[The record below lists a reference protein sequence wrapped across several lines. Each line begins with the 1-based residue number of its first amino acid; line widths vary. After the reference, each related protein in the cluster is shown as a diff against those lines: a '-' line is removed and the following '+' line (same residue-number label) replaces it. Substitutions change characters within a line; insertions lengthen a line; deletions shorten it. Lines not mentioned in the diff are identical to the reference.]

1 MGTTPEKVVTMYL
14 DEKFKSATV
23 EGELLAKCENL
34 KTLSCASCGLTT
46 LAGFPALA
54 NLKDLSL
61 NDNRIADG
69 LEALVGCKALSSLSL
84 ANNKLANVDDLKAVA
99 EELTLSVLELE
110 ANPLTE
116 NEDYHEKVMTMMPT
130 LNVLD
135 GRDEFGNEIEDDD
148 EDDDEDE
155 DARAR
160 WSFERR
166 SEDKLEALRERLRKK
181 IESSRTARRAV
192 ETAET
197 ARDAK
202 EWRERRNEAK
212 REKKRKER
220 ANATLTEARRGEKRA
235 KGVDGEAK
243 GGMGAGGGGASDMA
257 FGRITTDDVA
267 LNSGRK
273 KKKESK
279 EALLRKVQARQKAID
294 DAGGEE
300 GGGKAVAE
308 KFAWEAALSR
318 ASGEKVLD
326 DPKLLQKS
334 IKREARAK
342 KKSREKWEERTAK
355 VKEQMDAAQTKRKS
369 NIKARKDGKM
379 ERKMDKASNK
389 RNRPGFEGRSD
400 GFINK

>member
-155 DARAR
+155 DDEDDEDEDDDEDDEDEDESEEEEEEEEEEMGLADLYGDKPLEDDDDDDDA
-160 WSFERR
+160 FVEDEDPE
-166 SEDKLEALRERLRKK
+166 SEDIDEE
-181 IESSRTARRAV
+181 ES
-192 ETAET
+192 
-197 ARDAK
+197 
-202 EWRERRNEAK
+202 
-212 REKKRKER
+212 
-220 ANATLTEARRGEKRA
+220 
-235 KGVDGEAK
+235 
-243 GGMGAGGGGASDMA
+243 
-257 FGRITTDDVA
+257 DDD
-267 LNSGRK
+267 
-273 KKKESK
+273 E
-279 EALLRKVQARQKAID
+279 D
-294 DAGGEE
+294 
-300 GGGKAVAE
+300 
-308 KFAWEAALSR
+308 EAA
-318 ASGEKVLD
+318 
-326 DPKLLQKS
+326 
-334 IKREARAK
+334 AK
-342 KKSREKWEERTAK
+342 KPK
-355 VKEQMDAAQTKRKS
+355 
-369 NIKARKDGKM
+369 I
-379 ERKMDKASNK
+379 
-389 RNRPGFEGRSD
+389 
-400 GFINK
+400 

>member
-155 DARAR
+155 DDEDDEDEDEDDDEDDEDAD
-160 WSFERR
+160 EDEDEDE
-166 SEDKLEALRERLRKK
+166 SEDEE
-181 IESSRTARRAV
+181 ED
-192 ETAET
+192 EE
-197 ARDAK
+197 
-202 EWRERRNEAK
+202 EE
-212 REKKRKER
+212 
-220 ANATLTEARRGEKRA
+220 
-235 KGVDGEAK
+235 
-243 GGMGAGGGGASDMA
+243 MGLADLYGDKPL
-257 FGRITTDDVA
+257 DDDDDD
-267 LNSGRK
+267 
-273 KKKESK
+273 
-279 EALLRKVQARQKAID
+279 D
-294 DAGGEE
+294 DAFVEDEDPESEDIDEE
-300 GGGKAVAE
+300 E
-308 KFAWEAALSR
+308 SDDDEDEAA
-318 ASGEKVLD
+318 
-326 DPKLLQKS
+326 
-334 IKREARAK
+334 AK
-342 KKSREKWEERTAK
+342 KPK
-355 VKEQMDAAQTKRKS
+355 
-369 NIKARKDGKM
+369 I
-379 ERKMDKASNK
+379 
-389 RNRPGFEGRSD
+389 
-400 GFINK
+400 

>member
-1 MGTTPEKVVTMYL
+1 MYL

-155 DARAR
+155 DDEDDEDEDEDDDEDDEDADEDEDESEEEEEEEEMGLADLYGDKLLEDDDDDDDA
-160 WSFERR
+160 FVEDEDPE
-166 SEDKLEALRERLRKK
+166 SEDIDEE
-181 IESSRTARRAV
+181 ES
-192 ETAET
+192 
-197 ARDAK
+197 
-202 EWRERRNEAK
+202 
-212 REKKRKER
+212 
-220 ANATLTEARRGEKRA
+220 
-235 KGVDGEAK
+235 
-243 GGMGAGGGGASDMA
+243 
-257 FGRITTDDVA
+257 DDD
-267 LNSGRK
+267 
-273 KKKESK
+273 E
-279 EALLRKVQARQKAID
+279 D
-294 DAGGEE
+294 
-300 GGGKAVAE
+300 
-308 KFAWEAALSR
+308 EAA
-318 ASGEKVLD
+318 
-326 DPKLLQKS
+326 
-334 IKREARAK
+334 AK
-342 KKSREKWEERTAK
+342 KPK
-355 VKEQMDAAQTKRKS
+355 
-369 NIKARKDGKM
+369 I
-379 ERKMDKASNK
+379 
-389 RNRPGFEGRSD
+389 
-400 GFINK
+400 

>member
-1 MGTTPEKVVTMYL
+1 MYL

-155 DARAR
+155 DDEDDEDEDEDDDEDDEDEDEDEDESEEEEEEEEEEMGLADLYGDKPLEDDDDDDDA
-160 WSFERR
+160 FVEDEDPE
-166 SEDKLEALRERLRKK
+166 SEDIDEE
-181 IESSRTARRAV
+181 ES
-192 ETAET
+192 
-197 ARDAK
+197 
-202 EWRERRNEAK
+202 
-212 REKKRKER
+212 
-220 ANATLTEARRGEKRA
+220 
-235 KGVDGEAK
+235 
-243 GGMGAGGGGASDMA
+243 
-257 FGRITTDDVA
+257 DDD
-267 LNSGRK
+267 
-273 KKKESK
+273 E
-279 EALLRKVQARQKAID
+279 D
-294 DAGGEE
+294 
-300 GGGKAVAE
+300 
-308 KFAWEAALSR
+308 EAA
-318 ASGEKVLD
+318 
-326 DPKLLQKS
+326 
-334 IKREARAK
+334 AK
-342 KKSREKWEERTAK
+342 KPK
-355 VKEQMDAAQTKRKS
+355 
-369 NIKARKDGKM
+369 I
-379 ERKMDKASNK
+379 
-389 RNRPGFEGRSD
+389 
-400 GFINK
+400 

>member
-155 DARAR
+155 DDDDDEDEDEDDDEDDEDADEDEDEDESEEEEEEEEMGLADLYGDKPLEDDDDDDDA
-160 WSFERR
+160 FVEDEDPE
-166 SEDKLEALRERLRKK
+166 SEDIDEE
-181 IESSRTARRAV
+181 ES
-192 ETAET
+192 
-197 ARDAK
+197 
-202 EWRERRNEAK
+202 
-212 REKKRKER
+212 
-220 ANATLTEARRGEKRA
+220 
-235 KGVDGEAK
+235 
-243 GGMGAGGGGASDMA
+243 
-257 FGRITTDDVA
+257 DDD
-267 LNSGRK
+267 
-273 KKKESK
+273 E
-279 EALLRKVQARQKAID
+279 D
-294 DAGGEE
+294 
-300 GGGKAVAE
+300 
-308 KFAWEAALSR
+308 EAA
-318 ASGEKVLD
+318 
-326 DPKLLQKS
+326 
-334 IKREARAK
+334 AK
-342 KKSREKWEERTAK
+342 KPK
-355 VKEQMDAAQTKRKS
+355 
-369 NIKARKDGKM
+369 I
-379 ERKMDKASNK
+379 
-389 RNRPGFEGRSD
+389 
-400 GFINK
+400 

>member
-1 MGTTPEKVVTMYL
+1 MDVDARAAFFERL
-14 DEKFKSATV
+14 H
-23 EGELLAKCENL
+23 
-34 KTLSCASCGLTT
+34 
-46 LAGFPALA
+46 ALA
-54 NLKDLSL
+54 PARRD
-61 NDNRIADG
+61 AD
-69 LEALVGCKALSSLSL
+69 A
-84 ANNKLANVDDLKAVA
+84 
-99 EELTLSVLELE
+99 
-110 ANPLTE
+110 
-116 NEDYHEKVMTMMPT
+116 
-130 LNVLD
+130 
-135 GRDEFGNEIEDDD
+135 
-148 EDDDEDE
+148 DE
-155 DARAR
+155 DARPRGRFATRAPSAKAAAR
-160 WSFERR
+160 LKRKTAKHASLTPREGAMEEKDDAVSDSERSNASREDARAMAAVEGATRRDDAAGSDDARATATRWNFERN
-166 SEDKLEALRERLRKK
+166 SEDKLEALRARLRKK
-181 IESSRTARRAV
+181 IESSRTARKAV

-197 ARDAK
+197 VRDAK
-202 EWRERRNEAK
+202 EWRARRNEAK

-220 ANATLTEARRGEKRA
+220 ANATLVEARRGEKKA
-235 KGVDGEAK
+235 EGADGEGREMVGAR
-243 GGMGAGGGGASDMA
+243 GMDANDMT
-257 FGRITTDDVA
+257 FGRITVDDVA

-279 EALLRKVQARQKAID
+279 ESLLRKVQARQKAID

-355 VKEQMDAAQTKRKS
+355 VKEQMDAAQTKRKN
-369 NIKARKDGKM
+369 NIKARKEGKM
-379 ERKMDKASNK
+379 ERKMDKSSNK

>member
-155 DARAR
+155 DDEDDEDEDDDEDDEDADEDEDEDEDEEEEEEEEMGLADLYGDKPLEDDDDDDDA
-160 WSFERR
+160 FVEDEDPE
-166 SEDKLEALRERLRKK
+166 SEDIDEE
-181 IESSRTARRAV
+181 ES
-192 ETAET
+192 
-197 ARDAK
+197 
-202 EWRERRNEAK
+202 
-212 REKKRKER
+212 
-220 ANATLTEARRGEKRA
+220 
-235 KGVDGEAK
+235 
-243 GGMGAGGGGASDMA
+243 
-257 FGRITTDDVA
+257 DDD
-267 LNSGRK
+267 
-273 KKKESK
+273 E
-279 EALLRKVQARQKAID
+279 D
-294 DAGGEE
+294 
-300 GGGKAVAE
+300 
-308 KFAWEAALSR
+308 EAA
-318 ASGEKVLD
+318 
-326 DPKLLQKS
+326 
-334 IKREARAK
+334 AK
-342 KKSREKWEERTAK
+342 KPK
-355 VKEQMDAAQTKRKS
+355 
-369 NIKARKDGKM
+369 I
-379 ERKMDKASNK
+379 
-389 RNRPGFEGRSD
+389 
-400 GFINK
+400 

>member
-155 DARAR
+155 DDEDDEDEDEDDDEDDEDEDEDEDESEEEEEEEEEEMGLADLYGDKPLEDDDDDDDA
-160 WSFERR
+160 FVEDEDPE
-166 SEDKLEALRERLRKK
+166 SEDIDEE
-181 IESSRTARRAV
+181 ES
-192 ETAET
+192 
-197 ARDAK
+197 
-202 EWRERRNEAK
+202 
-212 REKKRKER
+212 
-220 ANATLTEARRGEKRA
+220 
-235 KGVDGEAK
+235 
-243 GGMGAGGGGASDMA
+243 
-257 FGRITTDDVA
+257 DDD
-267 LNSGRK
+267 
-273 KKKESK
+273 E
-279 EALLRKVQARQKAID
+279 D
-294 DAGGEE
+294 
-300 GGGKAVAE
+300 
-308 KFAWEAALSR
+308 EAA
-318 ASGEKVLD
+318 
-326 DPKLLQKS
+326 
-334 IKREARAK
+334 AK
-342 KKSREKWEERTAK
+342 KPK
-355 VKEQMDAAQTKRKS
+355 
-369 NIKARKDGKM
+369 I
-379 ERKMDKASNK
+379 
-389 RNRPGFEGRSD
+389 
-400 GFINK
+400 

>member
-155 DARAR
+155 DDEDDEDEDEDDDEDDEDADESEEEEEEEEEEMGLADLYGDKPLEDDDDDDDA
-160 WSFERR
+160 FVEDEDPE
-166 SEDKLEALRERLRKK
+166 SEDIDEE
-181 IESSRTARRAV
+181 ES
-192 ETAET
+192 
-197 ARDAK
+197 
-202 EWRERRNEAK
+202 
-212 REKKRKER
+212 
-220 ANATLTEARRGEKRA
+220 
-235 KGVDGEAK
+235 
-243 GGMGAGGGGASDMA
+243 
-257 FGRITTDDVA
+257 DDD
-267 LNSGRK
+267 
-273 KKKESK
+273 E
-279 EALLRKVQARQKAID
+279 D
-294 DAGGEE
+294 
-300 GGGKAVAE
+300 
-308 KFAWEAALSR
+308 EAA
-318 ASGEKVLD
+318 
-326 DPKLLQKS
+326 
-334 IKREARAK
+334 AK
-342 KKSREKWEERTAK
+342 KPK
-355 VKEQMDAAQTKRKS
+355 
-369 NIKARKDGKM
+369 I
-379 ERKMDKASNK
+379 
-389 RNRPGFEGRSD
+389 
-400 GFINK
+400 

>member
-155 DARAR
+155 DDDDDEDEDEDDDEDDEDADEDEDEDESEEEEEEEEEEMGLADLYGDKPLEDDDDDDDA
-160 WSFERR
+160 FVEDEDPE
-166 SEDKLEALRERLRKK
+166 SEDIDEE
-181 IESSRTARRAV
+181 ES
-192 ETAET
+192 
-197 ARDAK
+197 
-202 EWRERRNEAK
+202 
-212 REKKRKER
+212 
-220 ANATLTEARRGEKRA
+220 
-235 KGVDGEAK
+235 
-243 GGMGAGGGGASDMA
+243 
-257 FGRITTDDVA
+257 DDD
-267 LNSGRK
+267 
-273 KKKESK
+273 E
-279 EALLRKVQARQKAID
+279 D
-294 DAGGEE
+294 
-300 GGGKAVAE
+300 
-308 KFAWEAALSR
+308 EAA
-318 ASGEKVLD
+318 
-326 DPKLLQKS
+326 
-334 IKREARAK
+334 AK
-342 KKSREKWEERTAK
+342 KPK
-355 VKEQMDAAQTKRKS
+355 
-369 NIKARKDGKM
+369 I
-379 ERKMDKASNK
+379 
-389 RNRPGFEGRSD
+389 
-400 GFINK
+400 

>member
-1 MGTTPEKVVTMYL
+1 MGLTRAAPTRLASTSERAMDAAIEKWCAEMGTTPEKVVTMYL

-148 EDDDEDE
+148 EDEDDEDDEDE
-155 DARAR
+155 DEDDDEDDEDADEDE
-160 WSFERR
+160 ERR
-166 SEDKLEALRERLRKK
+166 EKRE
-181 IESSRTARRAV
+181 
-192 ETAET
+192 
-197 ARDAK
+197 
-202 EWRERRNEAK
+202 ERREK
-212 REKKRKER
+212 REER
-220 ANATLTEARRGEKRA
+220 REKR
-235 KGVDGEAK
+235 
-243 GGMGAGGGGASDMA
+243 
-257 FGRITTDDVA
+257 
-267 LNSGRK
+267 
-273 KKKESK
+273 
-279 EALLRKVQARQKAID
+279 
-294 DAGGEE
+294 EE
-300 GGGKAVAE
+300 
-308 KFAWEAALSR
+308 
-318 ASGEKVLD
+318 
-326 DPKLLQKS
+326 
-334 IKREARAK
+334 
-342 KKSREKWEERTAK
+342 
-355 VKEQMDAAQTKRKS
+355 
-369 NIKARKDGKM
+369 
-379 ERKMDKASNK
+379 
-389 RNRPGFEGRSD
+389 
-400 GFINK
+400 

>member
-155 DARAR
+155 DDEDEDESEEEEEEEEEEMGLADLYGDKPLEDDDDDDDA
-160 WSFERR
+160 FVEDEDPE
-166 SEDKLEALRERLRKK
+166 SEDIDEE
-181 IESSRTARRAV
+181 ES
-192 ETAET
+192 
-197 ARDAK
+197 
-202 EWRERRNEAK
+202 
-212 REKKRKER
+212 
-220 ANATLTEARRGEKRA
+220 
-235 KGVDGEAK
+235 
-243 GGMGAGGGGASDMA
+243 
-257 FGRITTDDVA
+257 DDD
-267 LNSGRK
+267 
-273 KKKESK
+273 E
-279 EALLRKVQARQKAID
+279 D
-294 DAGGEE
+294 
-300 GGGKAVAE
+300 
-308 KFAWEAALSR
+308 EAA
-318 ASGEKVLD
+318 
-326 DPKLLQKS
+326 
-334 IKREARAK
+334 AK
-342 KKSREKWEERTAK
+342 KPK
-355 VKEQMDAAQTKRKS
+355 
-369 NIKARKDGKM
+369 I
-379 ERKMDKASNK
+379 
-389 RNRPGFEGRSD
+389 
-400 GFINK
+400 

>member
-155 DARAR
+155 DDEDDEDEDEDDDEDDEDEDEDEDESEEEEEEEEEEMGLADLYGDKPLEDDDDDDDA
-160 WSFERR
+160 FVEDEDPE
-166 SEDKLEALRERLRKK
+166 SEDIDEE
-181 IESSRTARRAV
+181 ES
-192 ETAET
+192 
-197 ARDAK
+197 
-202 EWRERRNEAK
+202 
-212 REKKRKER
+212 
-220 ANATLTEARRGEKRA
+220 
-235 KGVDGEAK
+235 
-243 GGMGAGGGGASDMA
+243 
-257 FGRITTDDVA
+257 DDD
-267 LNSGRK
+267 
-273 KKKESK
+273 
-279 EALLRKVQARQKAID
+279 QD
-294 DAGGEE
+294 
-300 GGGKAVAE
+300 
-308 KFAWEAALSR
+308 EAA
-318 ASGEKVLD
+318 
-326 DPKLLQKS
+326 
-334 IKREARAK
+334 AK
-342 KKSREKWEERTAK
+342 KPK
-355 VKEQMDAAQTKRKS
+355 
-369 NIKARKDGKM
+369 I
-379 ERKMDKASNK
+379 
-389 RNRPGFEGRSD
+389 
-400 GFINK
+400 

>member
-1 MGTTPEKVVTMYL
+1 MYL

-69 LEALVGCKALSSLSL
+69 LEALVRCKALSSLSL

-155 DARAR
+155 DDEDDEDEDDDEDDEDADEDEDESEEEEEEEEMGLADLYGDKPLEDDDDDDDA
-160 WSFERR
+160 FVEDEDPE
-166 SEDKLEALRERLRKK
+166 SEDIDEE
-181 IESSRTARRAV
+181 ES
-192 ETAET
+192 
-197 ARDAK
+197 
-202 EWRERRNEAK
+202 
-212 REKKRKER
+212 
-220 ANATLTEARRGEKRA
+220 
-235 KGVDGEAK
+235 
-243 GGMGAGGGGASDMA
+243 
-257 FGRITTDDVA
+257 DDD
-267 LNSGRK
+267 
-273 KKKESK
+273 E
-279 EALLRKVQARQKAID
+279 D
-294 DAGGEE
+294 
-300 GGGKAVAE
+300 
-308 KFAWEAALSR
+308 EAA
-318 ASGEKVLD
+318 
-326 DPKLLQKS
+326 
-334 IKREARAK
+334 AK
-342 KKSREKWEERTAK
+342 KPK
-355 VKEQMDAAQTKRKS
+355 
-369 NIKARKDGKM
+369 I
-379 ERKMDKASNK
+379 
-389 RNRPGFEGRSD
+389 
-400 GFINK
+400 

>member
-1 MGTTPEKVVTMYL
+1 MYL

-148 EDDDEDE
+148 EDDDEDDE
-155 DARAR
+155 DADEDEDESEEEEEEEEEEMGLADLYGDKPLEDDDDDDDA
-160 WSFERR
+160 FVEDEDPE
-166 SEDKLEALRERLRKK
+166 SEDIDEE
-181 IESSRTARRAV
+181 ES
-192 ETAET
+192 
-197 ARDAK
+197 
-202 EWRERRNEAK
+202 
-212 REKKRKER
+212 
-220 ANATLTEARRGEKRA
+220 
-235 KGVDGEAK
+235 
-243 GGMGAGGGGASDMA
+243 
-257 FGRITTDDVA
+257 DDD
-267 LNSGRK
+267 
-273 KKKESK
+273 E
-279 EALLRKVQARQKAID
+279 D
-294 DAGGEE
+294 
-300 GGGKAVAE
+300 
-308 KFAWEAALSR
+308 EAA
-318 ASGEKVLD
+318 
-326 DPKLLQKS
+326 
-334 IKREARAK
+334 AK
-342 KKSREKWEERTAK
+342 KPK
-355 VKEQMDAAQTKRKS
+355 
-369 NIKARKDGKM
+369 I
-379 ERKMDKASNK
+379 
-389 RNRPGFEGRSD
+389 
-400 GFINK
+400 

>member
-155 DARAR
+155 DDEDDEDEDEDDDEDDEEADEDEDEDESEEEEEEEEEEMGLADLYGDKPLEDDDDDDDA
-160 WSFERR
+160 FVEDEDPE
-166 SEDKLEALRERLRKK
+166 SEDIDEE
-181 IESSRTARRAV
+181 ES
-192 ETAET
+192 
-197 ARDAK
+197 
-202 EWRERRNEAK
+202 
-212 REKKRKER
+212 
-220 ANATLTEARRGEKRA
+220 
-235 KGVDGEAK
+235 
-243 GGMGAGGGGASDMA
+243 
-257 FGRITTDDVA
+257 DDD
-267 LNSGRK
+267 
-273 KKKESK
+273 E
-279 EALLRKVQARQKAID
+279 D
-294 DAGGEE
+294 
-300 GGGKAVAE
+300 
-308 KFAWEAALSR
+308 EAA
-318 ASGEKVLD
+318 
-326 DPKLLQKS
+326 
-334 IKREARAK
+334 AK
-342 KKSREKWEERTAK
+342 KPK
-355 VKEQMDAAQTKRKS
+355 
-369 NIKARKDGKM
+369 I
-379 ERKMDKASNK
+379 
-389 RNRPGFEGRSD
+389 
-400 GFINK
+400 

>member
-155 DARAR
+155 DDEDDEDEDEDDDEDDEDADEDEDEDESEEEEEEEEEEMGLADLYGDKPLEDDDDDDDA
-160 WSFERR
+160 FIEDEDPE
-166 SEDKLEALRERLRKK
+166 SEDIDEE
-181 IESSRTARRAV
+181 ES
-192 ETAET
+192 
-197 ARDAK
+197 
-202 EWRERRNEAK
+202 
-212 REKKRKER
+212 
-220 ANATLTEARRGEKRA
+220 
-235 KGVDGEAK
+235 
-243 GGMGAGGGGASDMA
+243 
-257 FGRITTDDVA
+257 DDD
-267 LNSGRK
+267 
-273 KKKESK
+273 E
-279 EALLRKVQARQKAID
+279 D
-294 DAGGEE
+294 
-300 GGGKAVAE
+300 
-308 KFAWEAALSR
+308 EAA
-318 ASGEKVLD
+318 
-326 DPKLLQKS
+326 
-334 IKREARAK
+334 AK
-342 KKSREKWEERTAK
+342 KPK
-355 VKEQMDAAQTKRKS
+355 
-369 NIKARKDGKM
+369 I
-379 ERKMDKASNK
+379 
-389 RNRPGFEGRSD
+389 
-400 GFINK
+400 

>member
-155 DARAR
+155 DDEDEEEEEMGLADLYGDKPLEDDDDDDDA
-160 WSFERR
+160 FVEDEDPE
-166 SEDKLEALRERLRKK
+166 SEDIDEE
-181 IESSRTARRAV
+181 ES
-192 ETAET
+192 
-197 ARDAK
+197 
-202 EWRERRNEAK
+202 
-212 REKKRKER
+212 
-220 ANATLTEARRGEKRA
+220 
-235 KGVDGEAK
+235 
-243 GGMGAGGGGASDMA
+243 
-257 FGRITTDDVA
+257 DDD
-267 LNSGRK
+267 
-273 KKKESK
+273 E
-279 EALLRKVQARQKAID
+279 D
-294 DAGGEE
+294 
-300 GGGKAVAE
+300 
-308 KFAWEAALSR
+308 EAA
-318 ASGEKVLD
+318 
-326 DPKLLQKS
+326 
-334 IKREARAK
+334 AK
-342 KKSREKWEERTAK
+342 KPK
-355 VKEQMDAAQTKRKS
+355 
-369 NIKARKDGKM
+369 I
-379 ERKMDKASNK
+379 
-389 RNRPGFEGRSD
+389 
-400 GFINK
+400 

>member
-84 ANNKLANVDDLKAVA
+84 ANNKLASVDDLKAVA

-135 GRDEFGNEIEDDD
+135 GRDEFGNEIDDEDEDDDDEDEDEDEDEDD

-155 DARAR
+155 DEDESEEEEEEEEMGLADLYGDKPLDDDDDDDDA
-160 WSFERR
+160 FVEDEDPE
-166 SEDKLEALRERLRKK
+166 SEDIDEE
-181 IESSRTARRAV
+181 ES
-192 ETAET
+192 
-197 ARDAK
+197 DA
-202 EWRERRNEAK
+202 
-212 REKKRKER
+212 
-220 ANATLTEARRGEKRA
+220 
-235 KGVDGEAK
+235 
-243 GGMGAGGGGASDMA
+243 
-257 FGRITTDDVA
+257 DD
-267 LNSGRK
+267 
-273 KKKESK
+273 
-279 EALLRKVQARQKAID
+279 D
-294 DAGGEE
+294 
-300 GGGKAVAE
+300 
-308 KFAWEAALSR
+308 EAA
-318 ASGEKVLD
+318 
-326 DPKLLQKS
+326 
-334 IKREARAK
+334 AK
-342 KKSREKWEERTAK
+342 KPK
-355 VKEQMDAAQTKRKS
+355 
-369 NIKARKDGKM
+369 I
-379 ERKMDKASNK
+379 
-389 RNRPGFEGRSD
+389 
-400 GFINK
+400 

>member
-155 DARAR
+155 DDEDDEDEDEDDDEDDEDADEDEDESEEEEEEEEMGLADLYGDKPLEDDDDDDDA
-160 WSFERR
+160 FIEDEDPE
-166 SEDKLEALRERLRKK
+166 SEDIDEE
-181 IESSRTARRAV
+181 ES
-192 ETAET
+192 
-197 ARDAK
+197 
-202 EWRERRNEAK
+202 
-212 REKKRKER
+212 
-220 ANATLTEARRGEKRA
+220 
-235 KGVDGEAK
+235 
-243 GGMGAGGGGASDMA
+243 
-257 FGRITTDDVA
+257 DDD
-267 LNSGRK
+267 
-273 KKKESK
+273 E
-279 EALLRKVQARQKAID
+279 D
-294 DAGGEE
+294 
-300 GGGKAVAE
+300 
-308 KFAWEAALSR
+308 EAA
-318 ASGEKVLD
+318 
-326 DPKLLQKS
+326 
-334 IKREARAK
+334 AK
-342 KKSREKWEERTAK
+342 KPK
-355 VKEQMDAAQTKRKS
+355 
-369 NIKARKDGKM
+369 I
-379 ERKMDKASNK
+379 
-389 RNRPGFEGRSD
+389 
-400 GFINK
+400 

>member
-1 MGTTPEKVVTMYL
+1 M
-14 DEKFKSATV
+14 
-23 EGELLAKCENL
+23 
-34 KTLSCASCGLTT
+34 
-46 LAGFPALA
+46 
-54 NLKDLSL
+54 
-61 NDNRIADG
+61 
-69 LEALVGCKALSSLSL
+69 
-84 ANNKLANVDDLKAVA
+84 
-99 EELTLSVLELE
+99 
-110 ANPLTE
+110 
-116 NEDYHEKVMTMMPT
+116 
-130 LNVLD
+130 
-135 GRDEFGNEIEDDD
+135 
-148 EDDDEDE
+148 
-155 DARAR
+155 
-160 WSFERR
+160 RR
-166 SEDKLEALRERLRKK
+166 SGG
-181 IESSRTARRAV
+181 
-192 ETAET
+192 
-197 ARDAK
+197 
-202 EWRERRNEAK
+202 ERRNEAK

-355 VKEQMDAAQTKRKS
+355 VKEQMDAAQNETQEQHQGSQGRQDG
-369 NIKARKDGKM
+369 AKDGQGVEQTQPSGVRGSKRRLHQQVV
-379 ERKMDKASNK
+379 ERCAHVSYYSHVFTSAVSSKFHSS
-389 RNRPGFEGRSD
+389 R
-400 GFINK
+400 

>member
-148 EDDDEDE
+148 DDDDEDE
-155 DARAR
+155 DDEDDEDEDEDDDEDDEDADEDEDESEEEEEEEEEEMGLADLYGDKPLEDDDDDDDA
-160 WSFERR
+160 FVEDEDPE
-166 SEDKLEALRERLRKK
+166 SEDIDEE
-181 IESSRTARRAV
+181 ES
-192 ETAET
+192 
-197 ARDAK
+197 
-202 EWRERRNEAK
+202 
-212 REKKRKER
+212 
-220 ANATLTEARRGEKRA
+220 
-235 KGVDGEAK
+235 
-243 GGMGAGGGGASDMA
+243 
-257 FGRITTDDVA
+257 DDD
-267 LNSGRK
+267 
-273 KKKESK
+273 E
-279 EALLRKVQARQKAID
+279 D
-294 DAGGEE
+294 
-300 GGGKAVAE
+300 
-308 KFAWEAALSR
+308 EAA
-318 ASGEKVLD
+318 
-326 DPKLLQKS
+326 
-334 IKREARAK
+334 AK
-342 KKSREKWEERTAK
+342 KPK
-355 VKEQMDAAQTKRKS
+355 
-369 NIKARKDGKM
+369 I
-379 ERKMDKASNK
+379 
-389 RNRPGFEGRSD
+389 
-400 GFINK
+400 

>member
-155 DARAR
+155 DDEDDEDEDEDDDEDDEDEDEDEDESEEEEEEEEMGLADLYGDKPLEDDDDDDDA
-160 WSFERR
+160 FVEDEDPE
-166 SEDKLEALRERLRKK
+166 SEDIDEE
-181 IESSRTARRAV
+181 ES
-192 ETAET
+192 
-197 ARDAK
+197 
-202 EWRERRNEAK
+202 
-212 REKKRKER
+212 
-220 ANATLTEARRGEKRA
+220 
-235 KGVDGEAK
+235 
-243 GGMGAGGGGASDMA
+243 
-257 FGRITTDDVA
+257 DDD
-267 LNSGRK
+267 
-273 KKKESK
+273 E
-279 EALLRKVQARQKAID
+279 D
-294 DAGGEE
+294 
-300 GGGKAVAE
+300 
-308 KFAWEAALSR
+308 EAA
-318 ASGEKVLD
+318 
-326 DPKLLQKS
+326 
-334 IKREARAK
+334 AK
-342 KKSREKWEERTAK
+342 KPK
-355 VKEQMDAAQTKRKS
+355 
-369 NIKARKDGKM
+369 I
-379 ERKMDKASNK
+379 
-389 RNRPGFEGRSD
+389 
-400 GFINK
+400 

>member
-148 EDDDEDE
+148 EDEDEDEDDEDDEDE
-155 DARAR
+155 DEDDDEDDEDEDESEEEEEEEEEEMGLADLYGDKPLEDDDDDDDA
-160 WSFERR
+160 FVEDEDPE
-166 SEDKLEALRERLRKK
+166 SEDIDEE
-181 IESSRTARRAV
+181 ES
-192 ETAET
+192 
-197 ARDAK
+197 
-202 EWRERRNEAK
+202 
-212 REKKRKER
+212 
-220 ANATLTEARRGEKRA
+220 
-235 KGVDGEAK
+235 
-243 GGMGAGGGGASDMA
+243 
-257 FGRITTDDVA
+257 DDD
-267 LNSGRK
+267 
-273 KKKESK
+273 E
-279 EALLRKVQARQKAID
+279 D
-294 DAGGEE
+294 
-300 GGGKAVAE
+300 
-308 KFAWEAALSR
+308 EAA
-318 ASGEKVLD
+318 
-326 DPKLLQKS
+326 
-334 IKREARAK
+334 AK
-342 KKSREKWEERTAK
+342 KPK
-355 VKEQMDAAQTKRKS
+355 
-369 NIKARKDGKM
+369 I
-379 ERKMDKASNK
+379 
-389 RNRPGFEGRSD
+389 
-400 GFINK
+400 

>member
-1 MGTTPEKVVTMYL
+1 MYL

-155 DARAR
+155 DDEDDEDEDEDEDEDDEDADEDEDESEEEEEEEEMGLADLYGDKPLEDDDDDDDA
-160 WSFERR
+160 FVEDEDPE
-166 SEDKLEALRERLRKK
+166 SEDIDEE
-181 IESSRTARRAV
+181 ES
-192 ETAET
+192 
-197 ARDAK
+197 
-202 EWRERRNEAK
+202 
-212 REKKRKER
+212 
-220 ANATLTEARRGEKRA
+220 
-235 KGVDGEAK
+235 
-243 GGMGAGGGGASDMA
+243 
-257 FGRITTDDVA
+257 DDD
-267 LNSGRK
+267 
-273 KKKESK
+273 E
-279 EALLRKVQARQKAID
+279 D
-294 DAGGEE
+294 
-300 GGGKAVAE
+300 
-308 KFAWEAALSR
+308 EAA
-318 ASGEKVLD
+318 
-326 DPKLLQKS
+326 
-334 IKREARAK
+334 AK
-342 KKSREKWEERTAK
+342 KPK
-355 VKEQMDAAQTKRKS
+355 
-369 NIKARKDGKM
+369 I
-379 ERKMDKASNK
+379 
-389 RNRPGFEGRSD
+389 
-400 GFINK
+400 

>member
-1 MGTTPEKVVTMYL
+1 MYL

-155 DARAR
+155 DDEDDEDEDEDEDDDEDDEDADEDEDEDESEEEEEEEEEEMGLADLYGDKPLEDDDDDDDA
-160 WSFERR
+160 FVEDEDPE
-166 SEDKLEALRERLRKK
+166 SEDIDEE
-181 IESSRTARRAV
+181 ES
-192 ETAET
+192 
-197 ARDAK
+197 
-202 EWRERRNEAK
+202 
-212 REKKRKER
+212 
-220 ANATLTEARRGEKRA
+220 
-235 KGVDGEAK
+235 
-243 GGMGAGGGGASDMA
+243 
-257 FGRITTDDVA
+257 DDD
-267 LNSGRK
+267 
-273 KKKESK
+273 E
-279 EALLRKVQARQKAID
+279 D
-294 DAGGEE
+294 
-300 GGGKAVAE
+300 
-308 KFAWEAALSR
+308 EAA
-318 ASGEKVLD
+318 
-326 DPKLLQKS
+326 
-334 IKREARAK
+334 AK
-342 KKSREKWEERTAK
+342 KPK
-355 VKEQMDAAQTKRKS
+355 
-369 NIKARKDGKM
+369 I
-379 ERKMDKASNK
+379 
-389 RNRPGFEGRSD
+389 
-400 GFINK
+400 

>member
-1 MGTTPEKVVTMYL
+1 MYL

-155 DARAR
+155 DDEDDEDEDEDEDESEEEVEEEEEEMGLADLYGDKPLEDDDDDDDA
-160 WSFERR
+160 FVEDEDPE
-166 SEDKLEALRERLRKK
+166 SEDIDEE
-181 IESSRTARRAV
+181 ES
-192 ETAET
+192 
-197 ARDAK
+197 
-202 EWRERRNEAK
+202 
-212 REKKRKER
+212 
-220 ANATLTEARRGEKRA
+220 
-235 KGVDGEAK
+235 
-243 GGMGAGGGGASDMA
+243 
-257 FGRITTDDVA
+257 DDD
-267 LNSGRK
+267 
-273 KKKESK
+273 E
-279 EALLRKVQARQKAID
+279 D
-294 DAGGEE
+294 
-300 GGGKAVAE
+300 
-308 KFAWEAALSR
+308 EAA
-318 ASGEKVLD
+318 
-326 DPKLLQKS
+326 
-334 IKREARAK
+334 AK
-342 KKSREKWEERTAK
+342 KPK
-355 VKEQMDAAQTKRKS
+355 
-369 NIKARKDGKM
+369 I
-379 ERKMDKASNK
+379 
-389 RNRPGFEGRSD
+389 
-400 GFINK
+400 

>member
-148 EDDDEDE
+148 EDDDEDDE
-155 DARAR
+155 DDEDEDEDDDEDDEDEDEDESEEEEEEEEEEMGLADLYGDKPLEDDDDDDDA
-160 WSFERR
+160 FIEDEDPE
-166 SEDKLEALRERLRKK
+166 SEDIDEE
-181 IESSRTARRAV
+181 ES
-192 ETAET
+192 
-197 ARDAK
+197 
-202 EWRERRNEAK
+202 
-212 REKKRKER
+212 
-220 ANATLTEARRGEKRA
+220 
-235 KGVDGEAK
+235 
-243 GGMGAGGGGASDMA
+243 
-257 FGRITTDDVA
+257 DDD
-267 LNSGRK
+267 
-273 KKKESK
+273 E
-279 EALLRKVQARQKAID
+279 D
-294 DAGGEE
+294 
-300 GGGKAVAE
+300 
-308 KFAWEAALSR
+308 EAA
-318 ASGEKVLD
+318 
-326 DPKLLQKS
+326 
-334 IKREARAK
+334 AK
-342 KKSREKWEERTAK
+342 KPK
-355 VKEQMDAAQTKRKS
+355 
-369 NIKARKDGKM
+369 I
-379 ERKMDKASNK
+379 
-389 RNRPGFEGRSD
+389 
-400 GFINK
+400 

>member
-1 MGTTPEKVVTMYL
+1 MYL

-155 DARAR
+155 DDEDDEDEDDDEDDEDADEDEDEDESEEEEEEEEEEMGLADLYGDKPLEDDDDDDDA
-160 WSFERR
+160 FVEDEDPE
-166 SEDKLEALRERLRKK
+166 SEDIDEE
-181 IESSRTARRAV
+181 ES
-192 ETAET
+192 
-197 ARDAK
+197 
-202 EWRERRNEAK
+202 
-212 REKKRKER
+212 
-220 ANATLTEARRGEKRA
+220 
-235 KGVDGEAK
+235 
-243 GGMGAGGGGASDMA
+243 
-257 FGRITTDDVA
+257 DDD
-267 LNSGRK
+267 
-273 KKKESK
+273 E
-279 EALLRKVQARQKAID
+279 D
-294 DAGGEE
+294 
-300 GGGKAVAE
+300 
-308 KFAWEAALSR
+308 EAA
-318 ASGEKVLD
+318 
-326 DPKLLQKS
+326 
-334 IKREARAK
+334 AK
-342 KKSREKWEERTAK
+342 KPK
-355 VKEQMDAAQTKRKS
+355 
-369 NIKARKDGKM
+369 I
-379 ERKMDKASNK
+379 
-389 RNRPGFEGRSD
+389 
-400 GFINK
+400 

>member
-1 MGTTPEKVVTMYL
+1 MYL

-155 DARAR
+155 DDEDDEDEDDDDDDEDADEDEDESEEEEEEEEMGLADLYGDKPLEDDDDDDDA
-160 WSFERR
+160 FVEDEDPE
-166 SEDKLEALRERLRKK
+166 SEDIDEE
-181 IESSRTARRAV
+181 ES
-192 ETAET
+192 
-197 ARDAK
+197 
-202 EWRERRNEAK
+202 
-212 REKKRKER
+212 
-220 ANATLTEARRGEKRA
+220 
-235 KGVDGEAK
+235 
-243 GGMGAGGGGASDMA
+243 
-257 FGRITTDDVA
+257 DDD
-267 LNSGRK
+267 
-273 KKKESK
+273 E
-279 EALLRKVQARQKAID
+279 D
-294 DAGGEE
+294 
-300 GGGKAVAE
+300 
-308 KFAWEAALSR
+308 EAA
-318 ASGEKVLD
+318 
-326 DPKLLQKS
+326 
-334 IKREARAK
+334 AK
-342 KKSREKWEERTAK
+342 KPK
-355 VKEQMDAAQTKRKS
+355 
-369 NIKARKDGKM
+369 I
-379 ERKMDKASNK
+379 
-389 RNRPGFEGRSD
+389 
-400 GFINK
+400 

>member
-1 MGTTPEKVVTMYL
+1 MYL

-84 ANNKLANVDDLKAVA
+84 ANKKLANVDDLKAVA

-155 DARAR
+155 DDEDDEDEDEDDDEDDEDEDEDESEEEEEEEEEEMGLADLYGDKPLEDDDDDDDA
-160 WSFERR
+160 FIEDEDPE
-166 SEDKLEALRERLRKK
+166 SEDIDEE
-181 IESSRTARRAV
+181 ES
-192 ETAET
+192 
-197 ARDAK
+197 
-202 EWRERRNEAK
+202 
-212 REKKRKER
+212 
-220 ANATLTEARRGEKRA
+220 
-235 KGVDGEAK
+235 
-243 GGMGAGGGGASDMA
+243 
-257 FGRITTDDVA
+257 DDD
-267 LNSGRK
+267 
-273 KKKESK
+273 E
-279 EALLRKVQARQKAID
+279 D
-294 DAGGEE
+294 
-300 GGGKAVAE
+300 
-308 KFAWEAALSR
+308 EAA
-318 ASGEKVLD
+318 
-326 DPKLLQKS
+326 
-334 IKREARAK
+334 AK
-342 KKSREKWEERTAK
+342 KPK
-355 VKEQMDAAQTKRKS
+355 
-369 NIKARKDGKM
+369 I
-379 ERKMDKASNK
+379 
-389 RNRPGFEGRSD
+389 
-400 GFINK
+400 

>member
-69 LEALVGCKALSSLSL
+69 LEALVRCKALSSLSL

-155 DARAR
+155 DDEDDEDEDEDDDEDDEDADEDEDESEEEEEEEEMGLADLYGDKPLEDDDDDDDA
-160 WSFERR
+160 FVEDEDPE
-166 SEDKLEALRERLRKK
+166 SEDIDEE
-181 IESSRTARRAV
+181 ES
-192 ETAET
+192 
-197 ARDAK
+197 
-202 EWRERRNEAK
+202 
-212 REKKRKER
+212 
-220 ANATLTEARRGEKRA
+220 
-235 KGVDGEAK
+235 
-243 GGMGAGGGGASDMA
+243 
-257 FGRITTDDVA
+257 DDD
-267 LNSGRK
+267 
-273 KKKESK
+273 E
-279 EALLRKVQARQKAID
+279 D
-294 DAGGEE
+294 
-300 GGGKAVAE
+300 
-308 KFAWEAALSR
+308 EAA
-318 ASGEKVLD
+318 
-326 DPKLLQKS
+326 
-334 IKREARAK
+334 AK
-342 KKSREKWEERTAK
+342 KPK
-355 VKEQMDAAQTKRKS
+355 
-369 NIKARKDGKM
+369 I
-379 ERKMDKASNK
+379 
-389 RNRPGFEGRSD
+389 
-400 GFINK
+400 

>member
-155 DARAR
+155 DDEDDEDEDEDESEEEEEEEEEEMGLADLYGDKPLEDDDDDDDA
-160 WSFERR
+160 FVEDEDPE
-166 SEDKLEALRERLRKK
+166 SEDIDEE
-181 IESSRTARRAV
+181 ES
-192 ETAET
+192 
-197 ARDAK
+197 
-202 EWRERRNEAK
+202 
-212 REKKRKER
+212 
-220 ANATLTEARRGEKRA
+220 
-235 KGVDGEAK
+235 
-243 GGMGAGGGGASDMA
+243 
-257 FGRITTDDVA
+257 DDD
-267 LNSGRK
+267 
-273 KKKESK
+273 E
-279 EALLRKVQARQKAID
+279 D
-294 DAGGEE
+294 
-300 GGGKAVAE
+300 
-308 KFAWEAALSR
+308 EAA
-318 ASGEKVLD
+318 
-326 DPKLLQKS
+326 
-334 IKREARAK
+334 AK
-342 KKSREKWEERTAK
+342 KPK
-355 VKEQMDAAQTKRKS
+355 
-369 NIKARKDGKM
+369 I
-379 ERKMDKASNK
+379 
-389 RNRPGFEGRSD
+389 
-400 GFINK
+400 

>member
-155 DARAR
+155 DDEDDEDEDEDDDEDDEDEDEDESEEEEEEEEEEMGLADLYGDKPLEDDDDDDDA
-160 WSFERR
+160 FVEDEDPE
-166 SEDKLEALRERLRKK
+166 SEDIDEE
-181 IESSRTARRAV
+181 ES
-192 ETAET
+192 
-197 ARDAK
+197 
-202 EWRERRNEAK
+202 
-212 REKKRKER
+212 
-220 ANATLTEARRGEKRA
+220 
-235 KGVDGEAK
+235 
-243 GGMGAGGGGASDMA
+243 
-257 FGRITTDDVA
+257 DDD
-267 LNSGRK
+267 
-273 KKKESK
+273 E
-279 EALLRKVQARQKAID
+279 D
-294 DAGGEE
+294 
-300 GGGKAVAE
+300 
-308 KFAWEAALSR
+308 EAA
-318 ASGEKVLD
+318 
-326 DPKLLQKS
+326 
-334 IKREARAK
+334 AK
-342 KKSREKWEERTAK
+342 KPK
-355 VKEQMDAAQTKRKS
+355 
-369 NIKARKDGKM
+369 I
-379 ERKMDKASNK
+379 
-389 RNRPGFEGRSD
+389 
-400 GFINK
+400 

>member
-1 MGTTPEKVVTMYL
+1 MYL

-116 NEDYHEKVMTMMPT
+116 NEDYNEKVMTMMPT

-155 DARAR
+155 DDEDDEDEDEDDDEDDEDEDEDESEEEEEEEEEEMGLADLYGDKPLEDDDDDDDA
-160 WSFERR
+160 FVEDEDPE
-166 SEDKLEALRERLRKK
+166 SEDIDEE
-181 IESSRTARRAV
+181 ES
-192 ETAET
+192 
-197 ARDAK
+197 
-202 EWRERRNEAK
+202 
-212 REKKRKER
+212 
-220 ANATLTEARRGEKRA
+220 
-235 KGVDGEAK
+235 
-243 GGMGAGGGGASDMA
+243 
-257 FGRITTDDVA
+257 DDD
-267 LNSGRK
+267 
-273 KKKESK
+273 E
-279 EALLRKVQARQKAID
+279 D
-294 DAGGEE
+294 
-300 GGGKAVAE
+300 
-308 KFAWEAALSR
+308 EAA
-318 ASGEKVLD
+318 
-326 DPKLLQKS
+326 
-334 IKREARAK
+334 AK
-342 KKSREKWEERTAK
+342 KPK
-355 VKEQMDAAQTKRKS
+355 
-369 NIKARKDGKM
+369 I
-379 ERKMDKASNK
+379 
-389 RNRPGFEGRSD
+389 
-400 GFINK
+400 

>member
-155 DARAR
+155 DDEDDEDEDEDDDEDDEDADEDEDEDESEEEEEEEEEEMGLADLYGDKPLEDDDDDDDA
-160 WSFERR
+160 FVEDEDPE
-166 SEDKLEALRERLRKK
+166 SEDIDEE
-181 IESSRTARRAV
+181 ES
-192 ETAET
+192 
-197 ARDAK
+197 
-202 EWRERRNEAK
+202 
-212 REKKRKER
+212 
-220 ANATLTEARRGEKRA
+220 
-235 KGVDGEAK
+235 
-243 GGMGAGGGGASDMA
+243 
-257 FGRITTDDVA
+257 DDD
-267 LNSGRK
+267 
-273 KKKESK
+273 
-279 EALLRKVQARQKAID
+279 QD
-294 DAGGEE
+294 
-300 GGGKAVAE
+300 
-308 KFAWEAALSR
+308 EAA
-318 ASGEKVLD
+318 
-326 DPKLLQKS
+326 
-334 IKREARAK
+334 AK
-342 KKSREKWEERTAK
+342 KPK
-355 VKEQMDAAQTKRKS
+355 
-369 NIKARKDGKM
+369 I
-379 ERKMDKASNK
+379 
-389 RNRPGFEGRSD
+389 
-400 GFINK
+400 

>member
-34 KTLSCASCGLTT
+34 KTLSCASCGLMT

-155 DARAR
+155 DDEDDEDEDEDDDEDDEDADEDEDESEEEEEEEEEEMGLADLYGDKPLEDDDDDDDA
-160 WSFERR
+160 FVEDEDPE
-166 SEDKLEALRERLRKK
+166 SEDIDEE
-181 IESSRTARRAV
+181 ES
-192 ETAET
+192 
-197 ARDAK
+197 
-202 EWRERRNEAK
+202 
-212 REKKRKER
+212 
-220 ANATLTEARRGEKRA
+220 
-235 KGVDGEAK
+235 
-243 GGMGAGGGGASDMA
+243 
-257 FGRITTDDVA
+257 DDD
-267 LNSGRK
+267 
-273 KKKESK
+273 E
-279 EALLRKVQARQKAID
+279 D
-294 DAGGEE
+294 
-300 GGGKAVAE
+300 
-308 KFAWEAALSR
+308 EAAAKKPKISPRVATPR
-318 ASGEKVLD
+318 ASRSRHRRRTTTRSFVCL
-326 DPKLLQKS
+326 
-334 IKREARAK
+334 IYHARLANHA
-342 KKSREKWEERTAK
+342 RPPFDRT
-355 VKEQMDAAQTKRKS
+355 R
-369 NIKARKDGKM
+369 R
-379 ERKMDKASNK
+379 
-389 RNRPGFEGRSD
+389 
-400 GFINK
+400 

>member
-84 ANNKLANVDDLKAVA
+84 ANNKLASVDDLKAVA

-135 GRDEFGNEIEDDD
+135 GMDEFGNEIDDEDEDDDDEDEDEDEDEDD

-155 DARAR
+155 DEDESEEEEEEEEMGLADLYGDKPLDDDDDDDDA
-160 WSFERR
+160 FVEDEDPE
-166 SEDKLEALRERLRKK
+166 SEDIDEE
-181 IESSRTARRAV
+181 ES
-192 ETAET
+192 
-197 ARDAK
+197 DA
-202 EWRERRNEAK
+202 
-212 REKKRKER
+212 
-220 ANATLTEARRGEKRA
+220 
-235 KGVDGEAK
+235 
-243 GGMGAGGGGASDMA
+243 
-257 FGRITTDDVA
+257 DD
-267 LNSGRK
+267 
-273 KKKESK
+273 
-279 EALLRKVQARQKAID
+279 D
-294 DAGGEE
+294 
-300 GGGKAVAE
+300 
-308 KFAWEAALSR
+308 EAA
-318 ASGEKVLD
+318 AKK
-326 DPKLLQKS
+326 PKL
-334 IKREARAK
+334 
-342 KKSREKWEERTAK
+342 
-355 VKEQMDAAQTKRKS
+355 
-369 NIKARKDGKM
+369 
-379 ERKMDKASNK
+379 
-389 RNRPGFEGRSD
+389 
-400 GFINK
+400 